1 MRFYTIKLDR
11 PSWVNDPATHRQL
24 KLLSF
29 FRQPVRPSL
38 TKGTAS
44 GMIARLFKDEE
55 NKILWEKYVYLTGD
69 EGRETSELSPF
80 DWNELRALIIPE
92 SWRPARSEGISSG
105 RKERLRGLIAEALRD
120 GTPFDDPV
128 PEIQIGRRYFAF
140 TGIFSSGTRPECL
153 AAVDNLSGIGQNGV
167 TGSTDY
173 LVIGN
178 EASDRWAE
186 GSHGRKIEKAM
197 ILRMETGKPAI
208 ISEADWTAALQK
220 QN

>member
-1 MRFYTIKLDR
+1 M
-11 PSWVNDPATHRQL
+11 
-24 KLLSF
+24 
-29 FRQPVRPSL
+29 
-38 TKGTAS
+38 
-44 GMIARLFKDEE
+44 
-55 NKILWEKYVYLTGD
+55 WEKYVYLTGD

-80 DWNELRALIIPE
+80 DWDELRAVIIPE
-92 SWRPARSEGISSG
+92 SWRPARSEGISSD
-105 RKERLRGLIAEALRD
+105 RKERLLCLIAEALRD

-128 PEIQIGRRYFAF
+128 PEIQIGRRHFAF
-140 TGIFSSGTRPECL
+140 TGTFSSGTRPECL
-153 AAVDNLSGIGQNGV
+153 AAVDNLSGIGQNSV
-167 TGSTDY
+167 TRSTDY

-220 QN
+220 TKLN